1 MSVVRCPRC
10 RDEVTVPARATGRAL
25 VRCPLCLEQYLL
37 AEALAG
43 APPLLVI
50 IGGEVEQAA
59 IDDSGE
65 PGIQYQVASGG
76 FASAALD
83 ASAPVAASVTV
94 PRSAL
99 RTGLRPRR
107 KEQSGLS
114 LLISVVGGGVLA
126 APLALLVLWWCFQWD
141 ELELGPTVAQ
151 YAPWI
156 VPSQFH
162 GRPVG
167 NAKHRDGNATATA
180 THSKDAPANLQTP
193 PGLDEPEKLPAD
205 SLTPSIDA
213 PNLKDGDADD
223 AQKREPAPVK
233 PASATRELL
242 TVEAPSTPPPM
253 PDLTDLLPNGPTHEP
268 EAQARRPAPS
278 P

>member
-1 MSVVRCPRC
+1 
-10 RDEVTVPARATGRAL
+10 
-25 VRCPLCLEQYLL
+25 LL

-59 IDDSGE
+59 IADSGE
-65 PGIQYQVASGG
+65 PGIEYQVASSG
-76 FASAALD
+76 FSAGTLD
-83 ASAPVAASVTV
+83 SSAPTAASVMA
-94 PRSAL
+94 PRPML
-99 RTGLRPRR
+99 RTGHRPRR

-114 LLISVVGGGVLA
+114 LLISVVGGGALA

-162 GRPVG
+162 GQPISNRKRQDK
-167 NAKHRDGNATATA
+167 NSTAAATP
-180 THSKDAPANLQTP
+180 SKDAQADLQTP

-233 PASATRELL
+233 PASATHELP
-242 TVEAPSTPPPM
+242 TVEAPSSPPPM
-253 PDLTDLLPNGPTHEP
+253 PDLTDLLQNGPTHKP
-268 EAQARRPAPS
+268 EAQARGPAPS

>member
-1 MSVVRCPRC
+1 MSIVRCPRC
-10 RDEVTVPARATGRAL
+10 RDEVMVPARATGRAL

-65 PGIQYQVASGG
+65 PGIDYQVASGG

-99 RTGLRPRR
+99 RTGQRPRR

-114 LLISVVGGGVLA
+114 FLISVVGGGVVA
-126 APLALLVLWWCFQWD
+126 APLTLLVLWWCFQWD

-167 NAKHRDGNATATA
+167 NVKHRDGNATAAA
-180 THSKDAPANLQTP
+180 TPSKDAQADLQTP

-205 SLTPSIDA
+205 SLTPPIDA

-233 PASATRELL
+233 PASATRELP
-242 TVEAPSTPPPM
+242 TTQTPSSPPPM
-253 PDLTDLLPNGPTHEP
+253 PDLTDLLPSGPT
-268 EAQARRPAPS
+268 R
-278 P
+278 